1 MAKIVLTGRI
11 TELIGT
17 RRWGPQARYMVQVAM
32 EREPTSKVPVGERY
46 YCNSFYVG
54 EEEVSGFQPGR
65 PVRITLEQD

>member
-17 RRWGPQARYMVQVAM
+17 RRWGEQSRYMVQVAL
-32 EREPTSKVPVGERY
+32 ERDPTSKVPVSERY

-54 EEEVSGFQPGR
+54 AEEASGLQPGR
-65 PVRITLEQD
+65 MVRITLEQE